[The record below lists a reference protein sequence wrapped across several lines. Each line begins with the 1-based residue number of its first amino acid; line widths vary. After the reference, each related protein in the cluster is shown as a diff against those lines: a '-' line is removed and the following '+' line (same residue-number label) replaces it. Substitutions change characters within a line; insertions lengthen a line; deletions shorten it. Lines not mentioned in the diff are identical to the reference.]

1 MSVNP
6 DIEETRIFIK
16 LAKEFVEVCQL
27 EDIAYS
33 ETDDHYALLY
43 VFAEASQKLQWDELM
58 KRLPC
63 MCDAMTA
70 IDNQVRRFDW
80 PSLALAVDHLRGTTG
95 YKFETS

>member
-16 LAKEFVEVCQL
+16 LAAEFVEVCHL

-33 ETDDHYALLY
+33 ETGDHYALLY

-80 PSLALAVDHLRGTTG
+80 PSLALAVDHLRGKTG